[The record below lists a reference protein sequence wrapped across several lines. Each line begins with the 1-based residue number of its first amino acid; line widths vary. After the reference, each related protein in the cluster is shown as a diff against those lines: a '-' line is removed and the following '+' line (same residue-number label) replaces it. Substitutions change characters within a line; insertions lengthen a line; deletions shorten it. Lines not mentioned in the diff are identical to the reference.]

1 MFSRHERPVR
11 ASNSVGLGP
20 GDRVHLRTHPEEVF
34 QLKEGIR
41 NAKAN
46 RKVMNGEVHHLN
58 PPGGMSTPP
67 GSARRLSRLNL

>member
-1 MFSRHERPVR
+1 M
-11 ASNSVGLGP
+11 GLGP
-20 GDRVHLRTHPEEVF
+20 GDRVQLRTRPEEVF

-58 PPGGMSTPP
+58 SPRGMSTPP
-67 GSARRLSRLNL
+67 GVVRQLSQLNL

>member
-1 MFSRHERPVR
+1 MR
-11 ASNSVGLGP
+11 ASDSVGLGA
-20 GDRVHLRTHPEEVF
+20 GDRVQLRTRPEEVF

-58 PPGGMSTPP
+58 LPGGMSTPP
-67 GSARRLSRLNL
+67 GVVRRLSQLNLRLVDH